1 MVQKLGQLLQITW
14 IHIKCGSG
22 SEKYRST
29 PKKSDPE
36 TLIFEVKHLFEQA
49 LSKGLDLKNG
59 LGPDPDP
66 VQIQIC
72 PKKVGSRNTD
82 FLSKTTSLN
91 KLFQEGCHVKNLCN
105 MPKSFKKDLQWRSPP
120 WTSFVKKVAM
130 SKTFVTCQGAS
141 RRPFRQC
148 FKKNNLLEQALSRRL
163 PWKKPLW
170 QLHWRP
176 FWHDELHCRHFD

>member
-1 MVQKLGQLLQITW
+1 MWIWIWKIQI
-14 IHIKCGSG
+14 HPKKVGSRNTDLWSKTPLWTSFVKRVG
-22 SEKYRST
+22 SEKWPGSRSR
-29 PKKSDPE
+29 S
-36 TLIFEVKHLFEQA
+36 
-49 LSKGLDLKNG
+49 S
-59 LGPDPDP
+59 PDPDLP
-66 VQIQIC
+66 Q
-72 PKKVGSRNTD
+72 KVGSRNTD

-141 RRPFRQC
+141 RRPFWQC
-148 FKKNNLLEQALSRRL
+148 FKKYNLLEQALSRRL